1 MGVKNQTTLKAGD
14 NLPARGKSNKTRILE
29 AMRALSFEGLTDSS
43 TKDECEIA
51 FFKAVVKKAADG
63 DDKDSAQM
71 VKVLADK
78 GWASVKPMMETV
90 AFEYPEDGTITER
103 SNSVLKAVADGL
115 LAPDVGLSLLSGM
128 EKASTIEA
136 NSELK
141 DRIEKLEALING

>member
-1 MGVKNQTTLKAGD
+1 MAKSSTTLGGGD

-29 AMRALSFEGLTDSS
+29 AMRAVAFEGLTGAS
-43 TKDECEIA
+43 TKEECEIA
-51 FFKAVVKKAADG
+51 FFKSVVKRASNV

-71 VKVLADK
+71 IKVLADK
-78 GWASVKPMMETV
+78 GWASVKPVMDMV
-90 AFEYPEDGTITER
+90 AFEYPENGTITQR
-103 SNSVLKAVADGL
+103 ANAILKAVADGL